1 MRRGRWPS
9 EIDLQKSVRIKT
21 AGRSQQVNAAQKGGD
36 HPARSVMTTN
46 NTAATRRRI
55 TAAALLV
62 AAGAMTV
69 STVALA
75 APASAV
81 PPPATCRPAPNCPG
95 PYLAIAWS
103 PDNGDH
109 GWANARGTLFEA
121 RDAAIGNCQHFGGD
135 QCQVVVV
142 TKECGALFAAPPA
155 GAITKWGP
163 ANVGTGATPDAAEAA
178 ATDPSKVYDTGIPL
192 IIRCATGNAGQ
203 G

>member
-1 MRRGRWPS
+1 
-9 EIDLQKSVRIKT
+9 
-21 AGRSQQVNAAQKGGD
+21 
-36 HPARSVMTTN
+36 MTTN
-46 NTAATRRRI
+46 IPTTSGRRRF

-62 AAGAMTV
+62 AAGAIAV
-69 STVALA
+69 GAA
-75 APASAV
+75 APANAA
-81 PPPATCRPAPNCPG
+81 PYRPEPAIG

-109 GWANARGTLFEA
+109 GWANNRATLFDA

-135 QCQVVVV
+135 QCQVMVL
-142 TKECGALFAAPPA
+142 TRECGALYAAPPA
-155 GAITKWGP
+155 GDITKWGP
-163 ANVGTGATPDAAEAA
+163 GNVGTGATPDAAEAA